1 MQPGQSVAQK
11 LISVILPSSCWEVIF
26 SPLIVVRS
34 RFFIEEVCRLKNKS
48 AATNAIINLSVQ
60 EKKPITNGIITC
72 LNIKQAQIRSD
83 LKKKNK
89 GGEAAIAAIK
99 LLSITNRK

>member
-48 AATNAIINLSVQ
+48 AATNAISNMDMILFFFNLNFNNMFKQ
-60 EKKPITNGIITC
+60 LYYKPF
-72 LNIKQAQIRSD
+72 
-83 LKKKNK
+83 
-89 GGEAAIAAIK
+89 
-99 LLSITNRK
+99 